1 MSDSSEKQL
10 SPASIALMEAIDADI
25 AGHTMYPD
33 RATFIDAEQEDAG
46 KAIAQ
51 AAAEGRAV
59 VLCSEDGT
67 RQVLYPSRPAA
78 A

>member
-33 RATFIDAEQEDAG
+33 RATFIDAEQEGAG
-46 KAIAQ
+46 KAQ